1 MRLMN
6 FGKKVCGEL
15 PLSTRSERHQGGGFW
30 ALQKWS
36 SKPHKVR
43 QNLRKGTVKGRLMIN
58 Q

>member
-1 MRLMN
+1 MRLLN

-15 PLSTRSERHQGGGFW
+15 PLLHALKGTRAVDFW